1 MVPAFCTCAG
11 VLSRIA
17 SITLNIVVFAPIP
30 SASEMT
36 AMNVNAGLRRI
47 ARRLYRTSCPID
59 SMVHPGRC
67 SRKCSRAAVVLPNAR
82 RAANWASSALIPA
95 RIKRSTS
102 IAMCDSIS
110 AAKSFDERRVHHFQK
125 PQRMAS

>member
-1 MVPAFCTCAG
+1 
-11 VLSRIA
+11 
-17 SITLNIVVFAPIP
+17 VFA
-30 SASEMT
+30 E
-36 AMNVNAGLRRI
+36 VL
-47 ARRLYRTSCPID
+47 ARRCRVAERP
-59 SMVHPGRC
+59 
-67 SRKCSRAAVVLPNAR
+67 SR
-82 RAANWASSALIPA
+82 ANWASSALIPA